1 MKLVSTSELCING
14 FVCGCLIDKMIQ
26 TLNRRRFV
34 MKSCDE
40 LTADMEAIQQQMIEA
55 KINERSMHVEKQ
67 SVCAKSLA

>member
-1 MKLVSTSELCING
+1 
-14 FVCGCLIDKMIQ
+14 
-26 TLNRRRFV
+26 